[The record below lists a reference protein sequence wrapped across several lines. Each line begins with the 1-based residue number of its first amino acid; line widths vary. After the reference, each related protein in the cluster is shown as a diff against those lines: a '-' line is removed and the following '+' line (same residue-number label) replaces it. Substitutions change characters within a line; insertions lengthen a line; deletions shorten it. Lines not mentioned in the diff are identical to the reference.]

1 MVFMN
6 YYDLAIARKSVRS
19 FTAKKISDKTRS
31 EIEDYGNRC
40 ECLTPGTAVEWR
52 YFEGTFWNS
61 SPAARAITAL
71 WWKRL
76 TTWSC

>member
-1 MVFMN
+1 MN

-52 YFEGTFWNS
+52 YLGGGDLGKVSGWAGYLGVVVGG
-61 SPAARAITAL
+61 PY
-71 WWKRL
+71 
-76 TTWSC
+76 